1 MHHLN
6 IKSHSMS
13 LLPMKAIFEMGS
25 EAIEVICRMAIV
37 IGDGDRSL
45 HESMSDVD
53 ELSLSQDLCKFG

>member
-6 IKSHSMS
+6 IKSHSIAHSKS
-13 LLPMKAIFEMGS
+13 LLPMKAIVEMGS

-37 IGDGDRSL
+37 IGDGDRCL

-53 ELSLSQDLCKFG
+53 ELS